1 MQTSDGYEILW
12 CWLKTYFG
20 NLGSLGLLGRML
32 LFIGRQFGNLKNEY
46 VNKEVVVR
54 VAVTGEDGAHLLF
67 AQVEN

>member
-12 CWLKTYFG
+12 CWLKTYSG
-20 NLGSLGLLGRML
+20 ALGSLGSLGRM

-46 VNKEVVVR
+46 VNKELVVR
-54 VAVTGEDGAHLLF
+54 VALTGEDGAHLLF